1 MTYQQPMGPVMIDLV
16 GQSILDHEKE
26 KIRHPNT
33 GGIILFQRNFL
44 ILFKIQQAT
53 NKFCTWEN

>member
-33 GGIILFQRNFL
+33 GGIILFTKMTKL
-44 ILFKIQQAT
+44 
-53 NKFCTWEN
+53 